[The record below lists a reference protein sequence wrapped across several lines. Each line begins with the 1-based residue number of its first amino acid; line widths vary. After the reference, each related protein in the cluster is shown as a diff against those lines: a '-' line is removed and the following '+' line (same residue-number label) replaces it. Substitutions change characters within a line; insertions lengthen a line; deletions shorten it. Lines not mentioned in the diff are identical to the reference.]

1 MSEQANNTERN
12 VRLSPDQIKT
22 PRAGFLERALG
33 GYFRKRADQYIKHSI
48 REFAITPDG
57 GIDNELADQ
66 IRKRLT
72 LRAEVS
78 LHRDVVEPV
87 GWAAISGA
95 AVGVGALAISKEVE
109 GKALT
114 RGSAFAAVASTG
126 LGAALDLYR
135 VKRRF
140 DSGLH
145 GALSGAISDVKEQ
158 RNPRWDRTTSA
169 TPGHV
174 TPMERE
180 DDAPKPSEAK
190 WAQRE
195 AERREQGA
203 SEERDR

>member
-22 PRAGFLERALG
+22 PKAGFLERALG

-114 RGSAFAAVASTG
+114 RGSAFAAGASTA

-145 GALSGAISDVKEQ
+145 GALSGAISDVKER
-158 RNPRWDRTTSA
+158 RNPRWDRSEA
-169 TPGHV
+169 EAPGQQV
-174 TPMERE
+174 TPS
-180 DDAPKPSEAK
+180 PSPTEAK

-195 AERREQGA
+195 NERREQGE